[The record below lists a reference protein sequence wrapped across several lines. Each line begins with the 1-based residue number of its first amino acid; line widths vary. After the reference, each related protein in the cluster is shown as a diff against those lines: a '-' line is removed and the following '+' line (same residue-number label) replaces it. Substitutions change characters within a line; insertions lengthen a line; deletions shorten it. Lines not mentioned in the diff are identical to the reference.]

1 MTRRAA
7 SDPAYVRL
15 LRSTRPGT
23 PTFREFDRDLQGAR
37 SLETSA
43 RIAAAALRGFSSA
56 GQSIR
61 P

>member
-23 PTFREFDRDLQGAR
+23 PTFREFDSDLHGAR
-37 SLETSA
+37 SLDTSA
-43 RIAAAALRGFSSA
+43 RIAPAALRGF
-56 GQSIR
+56 
-61 P
+61 